1 MTYLVKRPVSGQG
14 GSVDWVAG
22 TSYQRLLVRSP
33 LLPCGLFGQQTEM
46 LRLVITKN
54 GIVSIVTWNA
64 RKLS

>member
-1 MTYLVKRPVSGQG
+1 MVR
-14 GSVDWVAG
+14 DDG